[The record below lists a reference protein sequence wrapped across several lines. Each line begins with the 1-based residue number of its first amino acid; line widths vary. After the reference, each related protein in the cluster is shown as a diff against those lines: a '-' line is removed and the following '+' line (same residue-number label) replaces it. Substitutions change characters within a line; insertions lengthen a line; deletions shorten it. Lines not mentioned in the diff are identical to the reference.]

1 MIKKIS
7 CVSLI
12 AFTALNSEAFL
23 QRDPLWNDF
32 PTFMNGPSYAS
43 VDVRQTKTHITLR
56 FMLPGFKKKD
66 VDVSLSDNNFLTVKA
81 HHKRKEVQD
90 EKDSYE
96 SMRSERNYQQSF
108 RLPWDVD
115 AGSIEASLEDG
126 VLTVTMKKRS
136 EETRDAR
143 RIKIR

>member
-7 CVSLI
+7 CVGLI
-12 AFTALNSEAFL
+12 AFTALSSEAFL
-23 QRDPLWNDF
+23 NRDPLWNDF
-32 PTFMNGPSYAS
+32 PFMTGPSYAS
-43 VDVRQTKTHITLR
+43 VDVHQTKTHITLR

-66 VDVSLSDNNFLTVKA
+66 VEVSLSDSNFLAVKA

-90 EKDSYE
+90 EKDSFE
-96 SMRSERNYQQSF
+96 SMRSERNYHQSF

-115 AGSIEASLEDG
+115 ANSIEASLEDG

-136 EETRDAR
+136 EETRDSR
-143 RIKIR
+143 KIKIRG

>member
-7 CVSLI
+7 CIGLI
-12 AFTALNSEAFL
+12 AFTALSSEAFL
-23 QRDPLWNDF
+23 HRGPFWEEF
-32 PTFMNGPSYAS
+32 PFIGGPSYAS
-43 VDVRQTKTHITLR
+43 IDVHQTKTHITLR

-66 VDVSLSDNNFLTVKA
+66 VEVSLSDSNFLTIKA

-90 EKDSYE
+90 EKDSFE

-115 AGSIEASLEDG
+115 ANSIEASLEDG
-126 VLTVTMKKRS
+126 VLTVTLKKRS
-136 EETRDAR
+136 DETRDAR

>member
-7 CVSLI
+7 CVGLI
-12 AFTALNSEAFL
+12 AFTTLNSEAFL
-23 QRDPLWNDF
+23 HRDPFWEDF
-32 PTFMNGPSYAS
+32 HGLGSPSYAS
-43 VDVRQTKTHITLR
+43 VDVNQTKTHITLR

-81 HHKRKEVQD
+81 HHKRKEIQD
-90 EKDSYE
+90 EKNSYE
-96 SMRSERNYQQSF
+96 SVRSERNYQQSF

-115 AGSIEASLEDG
+115 ANSIEASLEDG
-126 VLTVTMKKRS
+126 ILTVMMKKRS

-143 RIKIR
+143 KIKVK

>member
-12 AFTALNSEAFL
+12 ALMALPSGAFL
-23 QRDPLWNDF
+23 DRDPWANF
-32 PTFMNGPSYAS
+32 PFTGGSPYSS
-43 VDVRQTKTHITLR
+43 VEVDQTKTHITLR

-96 SMRSERNYQQSF
+96 SMRSERNFQQSF
-108 RLPWDVD
+108 RLPWDVE
-115 AGSIEASLEDG
+115 ANSIEASLEDG

-136 EETRDAR
+136 DNTRDCR
-143 RIKIR
+143 KIKIR